1 MLYPI
6 NVTAPSKK
14 QHKIF
19 TVLLVLVLLVV
30 AALIIKDV
38 QRSGDFIGYLTA
50 GNSVLTGSDIYL
62 DYLNTWPPFF
72 SIVCVPLTLLNT
84 ISPVLAR
91 FIWLSGSWI
100 ALFYCFKLGL
110 SFFTRKTLRMPFQK
124 ARNEHDIVFTHPII
138 MLPLLFCLRF
148 FMDNNSHLQINVYML
163 LLALGSVY
171 FYHKNKVV
179 LAACLLA
186 FSIAI
191 KVFTIFILLYFIYK
205 RAYRMSLL
213 TLLLVAAFCASTAL
227 VFGLTEAIDYHALW
241 FTKSVVPLPP
251 TSNMNQSLLA
261 TLTRYLSD
269 VPTGIDLSVNI
280 LDLAPSLVKRIYY
293 GCVALA
299 ALYPMYLFK
308 KRLKPNSF
316 NVKQLLQWSILFSV
330 VPILSPVAWKPY
342 FVFLWFPFLVFY
354 ALVFYANN
362 PYKNLKLMKTLFY
375 LSLVCLILSTELFTG
390 IYFSDVLEIY
400 GVITLGTL
408 LFIGAQ
414 FVLYFSLDTDV
425 GEENVESLTGA
436 GTVEG

>member
-6 NVTAPSKK
+6 NIAAPSKK
-14 QHKIF
+14 QHKLF
-19 TVLLVLVLLVV
+19 TVLLVLVLLIVV
-30 AALIIKDV
+30 ALIIKDV

-50 GNSVLTGSDIYL
+50 GNSVLTGTDIYL

-72 SIVCVPLTLLNT
+72 SIVCVPLTLLDQ

-100 ALFYCFKLGL
+100 ALFFCFKLGL
-110 SFFTRKTLRMPFQK
+110 SFFTRKTLRVPFQK
-124 ARNEHDIVFTHPII
+124 IRNEHDIAFTHPLV

-171 FYHKNKVV
+171 FYHKNKVI

-205 RAYRMSLL
+205 RAYRMSLI
-213 TLLLVAAFCASTAL
+213 TMLLILVFCASTVF
-227 VFGLTEAIDYHALW
+227 VFGLTEALNYHSLW

-261 TLTRYLSD
+261 TLTRFLSD

-280 LDLAPSLVKRIYY
+280 IDLAPSTVKRAYY
-293 GCVALA
+293 SCVALA
-299 ALYPMYLFK
+299 ALYPLYLFRQ
-308 KRLKPNSF
+308 RLKPNSL
-316 NVKQLLQWSILFSV
+316 NVKQLLEWSILFSV

-342 FVFLWFPFLVFY
+342 FVFLWFPFFVFY
-354 ALVFYANN
+354 ALVFYTKV
-362 PYKNLKLMKTLFY
+362 PYKNLTLIKTLFY
-375 LSLVCLILSTELFTG
+375 LSLVFLILSTELFTG

-400 GVITLGTL
+400 GVITIGTL

-414 FVLYFSLDTDV
+414 LVLYFSLREDDYNIDKQEIT
-425 GEENVESLTGA
+425 A
-436 GTVEG
+436 